1 MPPKLLDGRVIGQQ
15 LVWHIAAAIP
25 LHFGALAF
33 AAALLVLPGHR
44 RVRQVYQSDI
54 PWPLTCAWYCGLAGL
69 LAFRGHTRIV
79 LAKFVR
85 AGPIRPSMVAAEE
98 QQLAAAQKKLQSGGR
113 RHIEL

>member
-54 PWPLTCAWYCGLAGL
+54 PWPLTSCLVLWPRT
-69 LAFRGHTRIV
+69 FRGHTRIV